1 MTCLIAE
8 SLQYRL
14 ENDLKTLRMVH
25 NRVVDTSTVCLLD
38 AIQVDLGLTCRV
50 LAIST

>member
-1 MTCLIAE
+1 MTSLTAE
-8 SLQYRL
+8 PSEYRL

-38 AIQVDLGLTCRV
+38 AIQVDLGLTCCI